1 MPHAYPELTGAL
13 AQMLDKID
21 TYLRDSGYEG
31 PPVRMY
37 LAGGLAVN
45 YYCGSRYTEDVD
57 ASFSR
62 RVVVRSE
69 DLVIDYLRRDGTPSI
84 IYFDANYNST
94 LSLLH
99 EDFEDDALEWEGM
112 NDTGRLV
119 QLLVLSPLDL
129 AVSKIS
135 RFTDQDQD
143 DILDLARAGL
153 ITAEAVRMRALDAL
167 SYYVGNI
174 RWVRGSIDVICNRIK
189 ALEATQPPRPSKGC
203 EP

>member
-69 DLVIDYLRRDGTPSI
+69 DLVIDYPERVNDFATPGDVNLVCGRR
-84 IYFDANYNST
+84 A
-94 LSLLH
+94 H
-99 EDFEDDALEWEGM
+99 WWES
-112 NDTGRLV
+112 
-119 QLLVLSPLDL
+119 SP
-129 AVSKIS
+129 
-135 RFTDQDQD
+135 Q
-143 DILDLARAGL
+143 
-153 ITAEAVRMRALDAL
+153 
-167 SYYVGNI
+167 VG
-174 RWVRGSIDVICNRIK
+174 G
-189 ALEATQPPRPSKGC
+189 
-203 EP
+203 